1 MLSLPTLLL
10 TLALFQGEVM
20 EGPEMAAPATDAA
33 QEPGSD
39 RSTSEAKPDAR
50 ALQRGLADAALTARE
65 RAVHLLSRLAYH
77 PTPAEIAEIERMG
90 IVNWVER
97 QLQPGRMANGRF
109 ERRISELNG
118 INMAPGEAYAW
129 AQQGAR
135 EAGQLDLFY
144 APGQEV
150 NLAELTK
157 LEREQI
163 EAQREIA
170 RDEYR
175 RLLYQ
180 LQFEFLGATLARAV
194 ESDRQGE
201 EVLAD
206 FWRNH
211 FNIDSRKGGREAAFW
226 MPEWEQ
232 QVLRGHMWGSFDAM
246 LVATAQHPA
255 MLNYL
260 DQAQSRR
267 RYSEDEIERFRKRE
281 IRRGTSPERIE
292 ETIRRQANGGPNENY
307 ARELMELH
315 TLGVDNVY
323 EQDDVIAVAE
333 ALTGWTFR
341 RRAEDPEQAYRF
353 LFDERRHQLG
363 EKELFGEALPA
374 AEEAS
379 MEQGE
384 EILHRLADH
393 PGTADYVSRK
403 LVRRLAADQEP
414 EVLVDAAKQA
424 WEEHD
429 GDLTQVVRAIVL
441 NPAFYQRELYQTKV
455 KTPWEYVVSSLRAI
469 GAEVHDPRRVLRA
482 LTEMGMPLYQCD
494 VPTGWSDSAE
504 AWLDPGAMA
513 YRWNFAE
520 QLVSGQ
526 VRGVFLPRGQFA
538 EWLVG
543 HEPEAWPT
551 ALAARIVPAGVGDQ
565 TTRALEQTL
574 AEYLE
579 NPRTERRGPR
589 VHEIAPTLVALLLGS
604 PEFQR
609 Q

>member
-1 MLSLPTLLL
+1 MLPLSSLLL
-10 TLALFQGEVM
+10 TLVPLQGEVM
-20 EGPEMAAPATDAA
+20 EGPAMPGPATDST
-33 QEPGSD
+33 QEPVTD
-39 RSTSEAKPDAR
+39 RPARDAAADTR
-50 ALQRGLADAALTARE
+50 ALQRNLADAALSPRE

-77 PTPAEIAEIERMG
+77 PTPAELAEIERIG
-90 IVNWVER
+90 IVNWVDR
-97 QLQPGRMANGRF
+97 QLKPGRMENARF

-118 INMAPGEAYAW
+118 IKMAPGEAYAW
-129 AQQGAR
+129 AQEGAR

-144 APGQEV
+144 KAGESVDMSQ
-150 NLAELTK
+150 LTE

-163 EAQREIA
+163 REQREIA
-170 RDEYR
+170 QDEYR
-175 RLLYQ
+175 KLIYQ

-201 EVLAD
+201 EILAD

-226 MPEWEQ
+226 MPQWEQ
-232 QVLRGHMWGSFDAM
+232 QVLRGNMWGSFDAM

-267 RYSEDEIERFRKRE
+267 RYTEEEINRFRKRE
-281 IRRGTSPERIE
+281 ERRGTSAELIE
-292 ETIRRQANGGPNENY
+292 ETIRRQASGGPNENY

-315 TLGVDNVY
+315 TLGVDNIY
-323 EQDDVIAVAE
+323 EQEDVIAVAE

-341 RRAEDPEQAYRF
+341 RRADDPEQAYRF
-353 LFDERRHQLG
+353 RFDERRHQLG
-363 EKELFGEALPA
+363 SKELFGEPLPM

-379 MEQGE
+379 MKQGE
-384 EILHRLADH
+384 EILHRLANH
-393 PGTADYVSRK
+393 PGTADFLSRK

-414 EVLVDAAKQA
+414 EALVDAAKQA

-455 KTPWEYVVSSLRAI
+455 KTPWEFVVSSLRAVD
-469 GAEVHDPRRVLRA
+469 AEVHDPRRVLRA

-520 QLVSGQ
+520 RLVAGQ
-526 VRGVFLPRGQFA
+526 VRGVFISRGQFA

-543 HEPEAWPT
+543 HEPAAWPA
-551 ALAARIVPAGVGDQ
+551 ALAARIVPAGVGDKTQ
-565 TTRALEQTL
+565 AALEQTL

-579 NPRTERRGPR
+579 NPRTQRRGPR